1 MFNFLKKRKKDDNFE
16 DTNDT
21 ETAACEECG
30 VEHYKE
36 DLDEDGYCESCVDFL
51 SEAGWDA
58 VDPDHNFDSYND
70 WDENGH

>member
-1 MFNFLKKRKKDDNFE
+1 MFDFLKKGKSKDDDSSSE
-16 DTNDT
+16 KVK
-21 ETAACEECG
+21 CKECG
-30 VEHYKE
+30 IEFYPE